1 MCVHNHNSSMY
12 ILSAYLI
19 LVVILRRCKKSK
31 RSGKE
36 GKQEERIVSILNPKK
51 YVHTYFIVT
60 SPKGLFRNNDYITL
74 FIITNY
80 NT

>member
-51 YVHTYFIVT
+51 YIHTYILYCYL
-60 SPKGLFRNNDYITL
+60 PKGAFQEQ
-74 FIITNY
+74 
-80 NT
+80 

>member
-60 SPKGLFRNNDYITL
+60 SPKGLFRNNDY
-74 FIITNY
+74 
-80 NT
+80 

>member
-36 GKQEERIVSILNPKK
+36 EKQEERIVSILNPKK

-60 SPKGLFRNNDYITL
+60 SPKGLFRNNDY
-74 FIITNY
+74 
-80 NT
+80 

>member
-36 GKQEERIVSILNPKK
+36 GKQEERIVSILNPQK

-60 SPKGLFRNNDYITL
+60 SPKGLFRNNDY
-74 FIITNY
+74 
-80 NT
+80 